1 MKVLNALTRIY
12 LRLRVKNAH
21 QLGSINADGKVV
33 F

>member
-1 MKVLNALTRIY
+1 MKVLKALTTLY

-21 QLGSINADGKVV
+21 ALGSINADGKVV

>member
-1 MKVLNALTRIY
+1 MKVLKTLLVFY

-21 QLGSINADGKVV
+21 QLGSIDASGKVT

>member
-1 MKVLNALTRIY
+1 MKVLKTITALY

-21 QLGSINADGKVV
+21 QLGGFDATGKVV

>member
-1 MKVLNALTRIY
+1 MIVLNKLTSLY

-21 QLGSINADGKVV
+21 VLGSINADGKVV